1 VSVIPLF
8 ILFHVKHIGN
18 NQNIT
23 SVSLSRFLS
32 YYRAVPKKQ
41 LRQQIIRPIH
51 LNNQKPKTESIEN
64 PPPDYLPYNMY
75 KNLQPMQQKPD
86 QIHPV
91 ESSHSESSGTPVMK
105 PKKRHSKLKLTGE
118 VDLGKDR
125 FKMRNERRKK
135 KKKQPVEIPEKAN
148 EVFEET
154 SLKEQFDVSTDQVVF
169 ITSTHRPTLRLEF
182 ETSEK
187 PLEER
192 TLEPS
197 VAATMT
203 TSEYKKKLEEK
214 AQRRQ
219 RLIQKLKALTPEER
233 QAFLLM
239 KQQRAEAKK
248 KGLEFGH

>member
-1 VSVIPLF
+1 M
-8 ILFHVKHIGN
+8 
-18 NQNIT
+18 
-23 SVSLSRFLS
+23 
-32 YYRAVPKKQ
+32 PKKQ
-41 LRQQIIRPIH
+41 LRQQIIRPTQ
-51 LNNQKPKTESIEN
+51 LNNQTPKNEAIEN

-75 KNLQPMQQKPD
+75 KNLQPMQKKPD

-91 ESSHSESSGTPVMK
+91 ENAHGESSQGAVVK

-135 KKKQPVEIPEKAN
+135 KKKQPVEVPEKVN

-154 SLKEQFDVSTDQVVF
+154 TVNERVETMDSENIVF

-192 TLEPS
+192 TLKPP
-197 VAATMT
+197 T
-203 TSEYKKKLEEK
+203 TSTSEHKKKLDEK